1 MNQKVL
7 TKYLA
12 RVGLSV
18 DVAVHGGEGIEL
30 FLKDPRK
37 YNLILCDLFMPVKGT
52 CIVWDIILFFPN
64 SLVIDGYE
72 ATREIREWEKKNLG
86 SHEKPLP
93 IIALSANVMSNVA
106 DKCLECGF
114 STYISKPVNFSVLS
128 DVIRSF
134 LLK

>member
-1 MNQKVL
+1 VNQKVL

-37 YNLILCDLFMPVKGT
+37 YNLILCDLFMPVK
-52 CIVWDIILFFPN
+52 
-64 SLVIDGYE
+64 DGYE